1 MISLIWLD
9 SNYPRSVM
17 RMSSNRPKRALL
29 MAAAL
34 LLVAFGFVIG
44 TTVTST
50 SASSVYLLP
59 KQQATTLPV
68 QPVTE
73 NERYFA
79 DIYNHVSPSVV
90 SINVSGTSSDG
101 SQFGASGTG
110 FVVDSQGNIVTNDHV
125 VADASQIEV
134 NFLDGTIVKAD
145 VVGLDP
151 DSDLA
156 VIKVDLPADH
166 LIPVKFGN
174 SDSLFIGQ
182 TTLAIGSPFSQ
193 RWTLTTGIISALD
206 RTISGQTKYSVG
218 SVIQTDAA
226 INPGNSGGP
235 LLNLQGE
242 VIGVNSQILSETRS
256 NSGVGFAIP
265 SNLVKRVSQILIDK
279 GSIQYSYLGIQGAS
293 NLDLALIEALK
304 IPNNTRG
311 VVVSR
316 VEQGGPAAK
325 AGLRSAARPT
335 EINGESV
342 PTSADII
349 TAIDGINITDMSGLV
364 SYLAINTEPGQTI
377 NLTVMRDGQQINI
390 PVTLSARPS
399 SN

>member
-1 MISLIWLD
+1 M
-9 SNYPRSVM
+9 P
-17 RMSSNRPKRALL
+17 SNRPKQMLFAVVGLF
-29 MAAAL
+29 
-34 LLVAFGFVIG
+34 LVAFGFIIG
-44 TTVTST
+44 TTVMST

-59 KQQATTLPV
+59 QQQATAVPV
-68 QPVTE
+68 SAPVTE

-79 DIYNHVSPSVV
+79 DIYNRVSPSVV
-90 SINVSGTSSDG
+90 SINVSGTNQDG
-101 SQFGASGTG
+101 TQFGASGTG
-110 FVVDSQGNIVTNDHV
+110 FVIDKSGNIVTNDHV

-134 NFLDGTIVKAD
+134 NFLDGTIVKGS

-156 VIKVDLPADH
+156 VIKVDLPAE
-166 LIPVKFGN
+166 LLTPVTFGD
-174 SDSLFIGQ
+174 SDQLFIGE

-193 RWTLTTGIISALD
+193 RWTLTTGVISALD
-206 RTISGQTKYSVG
+206 RTISGQTRYSVG

-265 SNLVKRVSQILIDK
+265 SNLVKRVSQILVNK
-279 GSIQYSYLGIQGAS
+279 GSINYSYLGIQGAS

-316 VEQGGPAAK
+316 VEQGGPAAQ
-325 AGLRSAARPT
+325 AGLKSASKPT
-335 EINGESV
+335 EINGENV

-349 TAIDGINITDMSGLV
+349 TAIDGKIITDMSGLV
-364 SYLAINTEPGQTI
+364 SYLAINTEPGQQI
-377 NLTVMRDGQQINI
+377 NLTVLRDGQTITI
-390 PVTLSARPS
+390 PVTLAARPA

>member
-1 MISLIWLD
+1 
-9 SNYPRSVM
+9 
-17 RMSSNRPKRALL
+17 MSSNRPKRALFIVI
-29 MAAAL
+29 AL
-34 LLVAFGFVIG
+34 CLVAFGFVIG
-44 TTVTST
+44 TTVMST

-59 KQQATTLPV
+59 QQQITAIPVSLPA
-68 QPVTE
+68 TE
-73 NERYFA
+73 NERYFS
-79 DIYNHVSPSVV
+79 DIYNRVSPSVV
-90 SINVSGTSSDG
+90 SINVNGTSTDG

-110 FVVDSQGNIVTNDHV
+110 FVIDKNGNIVTNDHV

-134 NFLDGTIVKAD
+134 NFLDGTIVKGT

-156 VIKVDLPADH
+156 VVKVDLPAER
-166 LIPVKFGN
+166 LSPITFGD
-174 SDSLFIGQ
+174 SDKLFIGE

-206 RTISGQTKYSVG
+206 RTISGQTRYSVG

-235 LLNLQGE
+235 LLNLDGA

-265 SNLVKRVSQILIDK
+265 SNLVKRVSQILIEK
-279 GSIQYSYLGIQGAS
+279 GKIDYSYLGIQGAS
-293 NLDLALIEALK
+293 SLDLALIEALK

-316 VEQGGPAAK
+316 VEQGGPAAQ
-325 AGLRSAARPT
+325 AGIKSASSPT
-335 EINGESV
+335 QINGENV

-364 SYLAINTEPGQTI
+364 SYLATKTEPGQQI
-377 NLTVMRDGQQINI
+377 NLTVLRDGQQLTV
-390 PVTLSARPS
+390 PVTLTARPAT
-399 SN
+399 N

>member
-1 MISLIWLD
+1 
-9 SNYPRSVM
+9 
-17 RMSSNRPKRALL
+17 MSSNRPKRALL
-29 MAAAL
+29 IVVAL
-34 LLVAFGFVIG
+34 FLVAFGFVIG
-44 TTVTST
+44 TTVMST

-59 KQQATTLPV
+59 KQQATAIPVSLPA
-68 QPVTE
+68 TE
-73 NERYFA
+73 NERYFS
-79 DIYNHVSPSVV
+79 DIYNRVSPSVV
-90 SINVSGTSSDG
+90 SINVSGTSADG

-110 FVVDSQGNIVTNDHV
+110 FVIDTQGNIVTNDHV

-134 NFLDGTIVKAD
+134 NFLDGTIVKGE

-156 VIKVDLPADH
+156 VIKVDLPADR
-166 LIPVKFGN
+166 LTPVTFGD
-174 SDSLFIGQ
+174 SDKLFIGE

-265 SNLVKRVSQILIDK
+265 SNLVKRVSQILIKDGK
-279 GSIQYSYLGIQGAS
+279 IDYSYLGIQGAS
-293 NLDLALIEALK
+293 SLDLALIEALK

-325 AGLRSAARPT
+325 AGLRSASRPT

-349 TAIDGINITDMSGLV
+349 TAVDGITITDMSGLV
-364 SYLAINTEPGQTI
+364 SYLANNTSPGQTI
-377 NLTVMRDGQQINI
+377 NLTVLRDGQEMTI

>member
-1 MISLIWLD
+1 
-9 SNYPRSVM
+9 
-17 RMSSNRPKRALL
+17 MSSNRPKRALFL
-29 MAAAL
+29 VIAL
-34 LLVAFGFVIG
+34 FLVAFGFVIG
-44 TTVTST
+44 TTVMST

-59 KQQATTLPV
+59 QQQATAIPVSLPA
-68 QPVTE
+68 TE
-73 NERYFA
+73 NERYFS
-79 DIYNHVSPSVV
+79 DIYNRVSPSVV

-110 FVVDSQGNIVTNDHV
+110 FVIDKNGNIVTNDHV

-134 NFLDGTIVKAD
+134 NFLDGTIVKGT

-156 VIKVDLPADH
+156 VIKVDLPAER
-166 LIPVKFGN
+166 LSPITFGD
-174 SDSLFIGQ
+174 SDKLFIGE

-235 LLNLQGE
+235 LLNLEGQ

-265 SNLVKRVSQILIDK
+265 SNLVRRVSQILIDK
-279 GSIQYSYLGIQGAS
+279 GSINYSYLGIQGAS
-293 NLDLALIEALK
+293 SLDLALIEALK

-316 VEQGGPAAK
+316 VEQGGPAAN
-325 AGLRSAARPT
+325 AGIKSAAHAT
-335 EINGESV
+335 EINGENV

-364 SYLAINTEPGQTI
+364 SYLANHTEPGQQI
-377 NLTVMRDGQQINI
+377 NLTVLRDGQQISV
-390 PVTLSARPS
+390 PVTLSARPAT
-399 SN
+399 N

>member
-1 MISLIWLD
+1 
-9 SNYPRSVM
+9 
-17 RMSSNRPKRALL
+17 MSSNRPKRALFIV
-29 MAAAL
+29 AAL
-34 LLVAFGFVIG
+34 FLVAFGFVIG
-44 TTVTST
+44 TTVMST

-59 KQQATTLPV
+59 QQQATAIPV
-68 QPVTE
+68 SLPVTE
-73 NERYFA
+73 NERYFS
-79 DIYNHVSPSVV
+79 DIYNRVSPSVV

-110 FVVDSQGNIVTNDHV
+110 FVVDTNGDIVTNDHV

-134 NFLDGTIVKAD
+134 NFLHGTIVKGNI
-145 VVGLDP
+145 VGVDP

-156 VIKVDLPADH
+156 VIKVDLPAAR
-166 LIPVKFGN
+166 LTPIKFGD
-174 SDSLFIGQ
+174 SDKLFIGE

-193 RWTLTTGIISALD
+193 RWTLTTGIVSALD

-242 VIGVNSQILSETRS
+242 VVGVNSQILSETRS

-265 SNLVKRVSQILIDK
+265 SNLVKRVSQILISK
-279 GSIQYSYLGIQGAS
+279 GNIDYSYLGIQGAS
-293 NLDLALIEALK
+293 SLDLALIEALK

-316 VEQGGPAAK
+316 VEQGGPAAL
-325 AGLRSAARPT
+325 AGVKSASSPT
-335 EINGESV
+335 EINGENV

-377 NLTVMRDGQQINI
+377 NLTVLRDGQQLNV
-390 PVTLSARPS
+390 PVTLTARPAT
-399 SN
+399 N

>member
-1 MISLIWLD
+1 
-9 SNYPRSVM
+9 
-17 RMSSNRPKRALL
+17 MSSNRPKQALIL
-29 MAAAL
+29 VIAL
-34 LLVAFGFVIG
+34 FLVAFGFVIG
-44 TTVTST
+44 TTVMST

-59 KQQATTLPV
+59 KQQVTAVPV
-68 QPVTE
+68 SLPVTE

-79 DIYNHVSPSVV
+79 DIYNRVSPSVV
-90 SINVSGTSSDG
+90 SINVSGTSADG

-110 FVVDSQGNIVTNDHV
+110 FVIDTRGNIVTNDHV

-134 NFLDGTIVKAD
+134 NFLDGTIVKGE

-156 VIKVDLPADH
+156 VIKVDLPAER
-166 LIPVKFGN
+166 LTPINFGD
-174 SDSLFIGQ
+174 SDKLFIGE

-256 NSGVGFAIP
+256 NSGIGFAIP
-265 SNLVKRVSQILIDK
+265 SNLVKRVSQILIKDGK
-279 GSIQYSYLGIQGAS
+279 IDYSYLGIQGAS
-293 NLDLALIEALK
+293 SLDLALIEALK

-325 AGLRSAARPT
+325 AGLKSAARPT

-349 TAIDGINITDMSGLV
+349 TAVDGITIADMSGLV
-364 SYLAINTEPGQTI
+364 SYLANNTSPGQNI
-377 NLTVMRDGQQINI
+377 DLTVLRNGQEITI
-390 PVTLSARPS
+390 SVTLSARPS

>member
-1 MISLIWLD
+1 M
-9 SNYPRSVM
+9 SN
-17 RMSSNRPKRALL
+17 NRPKRALFVVI
-29 MAAAL
+29 AL
-34 LLVAFGFVIG
+34 FLVAFGFVIG
-44 TTVTST
+44 TTVMST

-59 KQQATTLPV
+59 QQQVTAVPVSLPA
-68 QPVTE
+68 TE
-73 NERYFA
+73 NERYFS
-79 DIYNHVSPSVV
+79 DIYNRVSPSVV
-90 SINVSGTSSDG
+90 SINVSGTTVDG
-101 SQFGASGTG
+101 SQFGAGGTG
-110 FVVDSQGNIVTNDHV
+110 FVIDRNGNIVTNDHV

-134 NFLDGTIVKAD
+134 NFLDGTIVKGSI
-145 VVGLDP
+145 VGLDP

-156 VIKVDLPADH
+156 VIKVDLPAER
-166 LIPVKFGN
+166 LSPITFGN
-174 SDSLFIGQ
+174 SDQLFIGE

-265 SNLVKRVSQILIDK
+265 SNLVKRVAQILIDE
-279 GSIQYSYLGIQGAS
+279 GSIDYSYLGIQGAS
-293 NLDLALIEALK
+293 SLDLALIEALK

-316 VEQGGPAAK
+316 VEQGGPAAL
-325 AGLRSAARPT
+325 AGVKSAARPT
-335 EINGESV
+335 KINGESV

-349 TAIDGINITDMSGLV
+349 TAIDGVNITDMSGLV
-364 SYLAINTEPGQTI
+364 SYLAINTKPGQQV
-377 NLTVMRDGQQINI
+377 NLSVLRDGQQII
-390 PVTLSARPS
+390 VPVTLAARPS
-399 SN
+399 TN

>member
-1 MISLIWLD
+1 MP
-9 SNYPRSVM
+9 N
-17 RMSSNRPKRALL
+17 NRPKQILFVVIGL
-29 MAAAL
+29 F
-34 LLVAFGFVIG
+34 LVAFGFIIG
-44 TTVTST
+44 TTVIST

-59 KQQATTLPV
+59 QQQATAVPV
-68 QPVTE
+68 SVPVTE
-73 NERYFA
+73 NERFFSG
-79 DIYNHVSPSVV
+79 IYSRVSPSVV
-90 SINVSGTSSDG
+90 SINVSGTASDG

-110 FVVDSQGNIVTNDHV
+110 FVIDTNGNIVTNDHV

-134 NFLDGTIVKAD
+134 NFLDGTIVKGN

-156 VIKVDLPADH
+156 VIHVDLPADR
-166 LIPVKFGN
+166 LTPVSFGD
-174 SDSLFIGQ
+174 SDQLFIGQ

-206 RTISGQTKYSVG
+206 RTISGQTRYSVG

-265 SNLVKRVSQILIDK
+265 SNLVKRVSQILINK
-279 GSIQYSYLGIQGAS
+279 GRIDYSYLGIQGAS
-293 NLDLALIEALK
+293 NLDLALIQALK

-316 VEQGGPAAK
+316 VEQGGPAAL
-325 AGLRSAARPT
+325 AGLKSASNPT
-335 EINGESV
+335 QVNGENV

-349 TAIDGINITDMSGLV
+349 TAIDGKVINDMSGLV
-364 SYLAINTEPGQTI
+364 SYLAINTEPGQQVQ
-377 NLTVMRDGQQINI
+377 LTVLRDGQVITL
-390 PVTLSARPS
+390 PVTLVARPT